1 MTTEE
6 TIRDKALTDIAR
18 RMLIAARTAPK
29 GKGVD
34 NTVLALCDKE
44 DIKKLS
50 DHLKQM
56 HAQGRA
62 ADYFVRD
69 AENILT
75 ASAMLLLGTKVQ
87 TMGLSPCGMCGFE
100 NCAEKN
106 KYPKVPCAFNTGD
119 LGIAIG
125 SAVSIAADNRVDNRV
140 MYTVGQAA
148 LEMGIL
154 GEEVTVAYAIPL
166 SSASKSPYFD
176 RK

>member
-87 TMGLSPCGMCGFE
+87 TMGLSP
-100 NCAEKN
+100 AECVDLKTA
-106 KYPKVPCAFNTGD
+106 PKKINIPRCLAP
-119 LGIAIG
+119 
-125 SAVSIAADNRVDNRV
+125 SIPVIW
-140 MYTVGQAA
+140 G
-148 LEMGIL
+148 
-154 GEEVTVAYAIPL
+154 
-166 SSASKSPYFD
+166 
-176 RK
+176 

>member
-1 MTTEE
+1 M
-6 TIRDKALTDIAR
+6 
-18 RMLIAARTAPK
+18 
-29 GKGVD
+29 
-34 NTVLALCDKE
+34 
-44 DIKKLS
+44 
-50 DHLKQM
+50 
-56 HAQGRA
+56 
-62 ADYFVRD
+62 
-69 AENILT
+69 
-75 ASAMLLLGTKVQ
+75 
-87 TMGLSPCGMCGFE
+87 
-100 NCAEKN
+100 
-106 KYPKVPCAFNTGD
+106 PCAFNTGD